1 MDRVEAYVDTL
12 LMRMQLIKDRPYV
25 FFFFPENIKSKFKNF
40 FRKNGTVD
48 PSIEQPLANILWAA
62 PFLTQD
68 IPELGQVTLM
78 FKKHF
83 GPE

>member
-1 MDRVEAYVDTL
+1 M
-12 LMRMQLIKDRPYV
+12 
-25 FFFFPENIKSKFKNF
+25 F
-40 FRKNGTVD
+40 FRKNGAVD
-48 PSIEQPLANILWAA
+48 PAVEQPLANILWAG
-62 PFLTQD
+62 PYLSQD

>member
-1 MDRVEAYVDTL
+1 MDRIEAYVDTL

-25 FFFFPENIKSKFKNF
+25 TLFIEPLNF
-40 FRKNGTVD
+40 HWNYSRKNATVD
-48 PSIEQPLANILWAA
+48 PAIEQPLANILWAA

-83 GPE
+83 GVE

>member
-1 MDRVEAYVDTL
+1 MDRIEAYVDTL
-12 LMRMQLIKDRPYV
+12 LMRMQLIKDRPYGSS
-25 FFFFPENIKSKFKNF
+25 FWNIMFKFIY

-48 PSIEQPLANILWAA
+48 PAIEQPLANILWAA

>member
-1 MDRVEAYVDTL
+1 MDRVEAYADTL

-25 FFFFPENIKSKFKNF
+25 KFYSINSFYIIEFFS
-40 FRKNGTVD
+40 KNGAVD
-48 PSIEQPLANILWAA
+48 PAIEQPLANILWAG

-68 IPELGQVTLM
+68 IPELGQVTSM